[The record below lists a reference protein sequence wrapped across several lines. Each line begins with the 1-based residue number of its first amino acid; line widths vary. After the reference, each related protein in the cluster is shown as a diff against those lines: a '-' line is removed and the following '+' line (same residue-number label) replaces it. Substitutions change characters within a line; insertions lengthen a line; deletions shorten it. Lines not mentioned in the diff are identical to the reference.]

1 MMTVLS
7 CVSAVGRQ
15 TVLEKD
21 GRRRCLVACVKG
33 SPEGTGRPPEKDAR
47 DVQNIWP
54 GPEKGV
60 LDGQLETA
68 VLSHGRHRMSVGA
81 AKERSSVWLSP
92 GKEGTHSPFPRQVS
106 GWSSAKLRDL

>member
-15 TVLEKD
+15 AAREKD
-21 GRRRCLVACVKG
+21 GRGCLVACVNG

-54 GPEKGV
+54 GAETGV
-60 LDGQLETA
+60 LDGQLETS
-68 VLSHGRHRMSVGA
+68 VLSQGRHRMSVRA

-106 GWSSAKLRDL
+106 G

>member
-15 TVLEKD
+15 AAREKD
-21 GRRRCLVACVKG
+21 GRGCLVACVNG

-54 GPEKGV
+54 GG
-60 LDGQLETA
+60 
-68 VLSHGRHRMSVGA
+68 
-81 AKERSSVWLSP
+81 
-92 GKEGTHSPFPRQVS
+92 
-106 GWSSAKLRDL
+106 